1 MIKFQ
6 SNILLANH
14 TTFRVGGAARYF
26 FDARGRDDLIRA
38 VFFAKEKG
46 LPFFI
51 LGGGSNL
58 LVSDEGFDG
67 LIIKI
72 QNTKYKIQ
80 DTKIIT
86 EAGTNLGDLV
96 VASVR
101 KGLTGLEWAA
111 GIPGTIGGA
120 VKVNAHAFGSDISQL
135 VKNIEK
141 EDNIIFSVELELKKG
156 DKEKSEK
163 LIREYFIK
171 RKETQPLNYP
181 SAGCIFKNPP
191 GCFAG
196 KMIDD
201 CGLKGERIGEAE
213 ISKKH
218 ANFIINLGGARAK
231 DIAALI
237 ALAKTEVKK
246 KFGLDLKEEIERVG
260 F

>member
-1 MIKFQ
+1 MKIQ
-6 SNILLANH
+6 ENVSLAGQ
-14 TTFRVGGAARYF
+14 TSFRVGGAARYF
-26 FDARGRDDLIRA
+26 FDARDKDDLVRA

-67 LIIKI
+67 TVILANNEQRRVSKNIIKS
-72 QNTKYKIQ
+72 
-80 DTKIIT
+80 
-86 EAGTNLGDLV
+86 EAGVKLSDLV
-96 VASVR
+96 RLSVEN
-101 KGLTGLEWAA
+101 GLTGLEWAV

-191 GCFAG
+191 GRFAG
-196 KMIDD
+196 KLIDD
-201 CGLKGERIGEAE
+201 CGLKGERMGEAE

>member
-1 MIKFQ
+1 MKIQ
-6 SNILLANH
+6 ENVSLAGQ
-14 TTFRVGGAARYF
+14 TSFRVGGAARYF
-26 FDARGRDDLIRA
+26 FDARDKDDLVRA

-67 LIIKI
+67 VVVLANNKEIRANKNKI
-72 QNTKYKIQ
+72 T
-80 DTKIIT
+80 T
-86 EAGTNLGDLV
+86 EAGARLSDLV
-96 VASVR
+96 RLSVENN
-101 KGLTGLEWAA
+101 LTGLEWAA

-181 SAGCIFKNPP
+181 SAGCIFKNPS
-191 GCFAG
+191 GQFAG
-196 KMIDD
+196 KLIDD

-246 KFGLDLKEEIERVG
+246 KFGVDIKEEIERVG